1 MPLLAYCMMEAEAVV
16 DKPLAGVAGTTMEEL
31 EESGLRCLFS
41 RFPSREHISRIP
53 AMESALSF
61 HQVLQ
66 VLFRQAALI
75 SFRFPTVVEN
85 EEELQQYVREHAS
98 RYASDLFRLRHMVQM
113 EIRLSTPR
121 ERGRGGLPASG
132 REYLQGRQ
140 AQAAG
145 LKAAAE
151 QFRQATRA
159 WVREWRERTTGEEI
173 RCYALLDR
181 NVLAAFQQA
190 ARELSIRWPGARLSG
205 PWPPAEFMEAIK
217 DS

>member
-16 DKPLAGVAGTTMEEL
+16 DKPLAGVAGTTLEEL
-31 EESGLRCLFS
+31 EESGLRCWFS
-41 RFPSREHISRIP
+41 RFPSREQISRIP
-53 AMESALSF
+53 AVESALSF

-113 EIRLSTPR
+113 EIHLGTPR
-121 ERGRGGLPASG
+121 ERGRGALPASG

-140 AQAAG
+140 ARAAG

-159 WVREWRERTTGEEI
+159 WVREWCERTRGEEI
-173 RCYALLDR
+173 RCYALVHR
-181 NVLAAFQQA
+181 NLVAAFQEA
-190 ARELSIRWPGARLSG
+190 ARELSLSWPGARLSG

>member
-53 AMESALSF
+53 AVESALSF

-66 VLFRQAALI
+66 ILFRQAALI

-85 EEELQQYVREHAS
+85 EEELQQYLREHAS
-98 RYASDLFRLRHMVQM
+98 RYTSDLFRLRHMVQM
-113 EIRLSTPR
+113 EIHLSTPR
-121 ERGRGGLPASG
+121 GRGRGGLPASG

-145 LKAAAE
+145 LKAEAE
-151 QFRQATRA
+151 QFRQATRT
-159 WVREWRERTTGEEI
+159 WVREWRERTRGEEI
-173 RCYALLDR
+173 LCYALLDR
-181 NVLAAFQQA
+181 NVVAAFQQA
-190 ARELSIRWPGARLSG
+190 AQELSLSWPGTRLSG
-205 PWPPAEFMEAIK
+205 PWPPSEFMEA
-217 DS
+217 D